1 MKIKVTEDHIKNGQP
16 ENCEGCAIAL
26 ALKEKLSN
34 YDVGVYLGGEN
45 NDVYF
50 DIHNKH
56 NDLEIENIIHKIDL
70 DNVTT
75 FIDTFDTSYYWDVDN
90 KVSMHNEESKYTVEP
105 FEFDVEF
112 KFDVEIEGLNG

>member
-1 MKIKVTEDHIKNGQP
+1 MKIQVTEDHIKNGQP

-26 ALKEKLSN
+26 AVKEKLSN

-56 NDLEIENIIHKIDL
+56 NDLEIENTIHKIDL

-75 FIDTFDTSYYWDVDN
+75 FIDTFDVNYEWDFDN
-90 KVSMHNEESKYTVEP
+90 KVSMHKEESKYSVEP
-105 FEFDVEF
+105 FE
-112 KFDVEIEGLNG
+112 FDVEIEGLNG